1 MSSKNRD
8 EDIDT
13 FIQCVNLLLNLCE
26 SSGKPSS
33 SFTNNY
39 KTCMYLII
47 KIEVVFDIKQTLI
60 FT

>member
-1 MSSKNRD
+1 MGSKNKD

-39 KTCMYLII
+39 KTCMYILI
-47 KIEVVFDIKQTLI
+47 KIEAVFNTWQT
-60 FT
+60 